1 MTWRAIAYNGGMGR
15 WKPEARERL
24 LSAAVELFSEQ
35 GFAATTVPQIT
46 ERAGLTTRTF
56 YRHFADKREVL
67 FGPESSPA
75 QARAVLE
82 QAPRGLGTAEFLAWG
97 LRLIAR
103 AHFDGH
109 RDSFRVIQA
118 LIDSDESLQER
129 ALRKRET
136 LRSLL
141 GEALQRRGLGEQRSR
156 LLAEATVSAYYIAF
170 DQWLRSESD
179 VSIDTLAIE
188 ALSALRGDLEG
199 IDRYSREQF
208 KGQVAAAPVS

>member
-1 MTWRAIAYNGGMGR
+1 M
-15 WKPEARERL
+15 
-24 LSAAVELFSEQ
+24 SAAVELFSEQ
-35 GFAATTVPQIT
+35 GFAATTVPEIT

-67 FGPESSPA
+67 FGAEASPA

-82 QAPRGLGTAEFLAWG
+82 QAPQGLSTAAFIAWG
-97 LRLIAR
+97 LALVGR
-103 AHFDGH
+103 AHYDGH
-109 RDSFRVIQA
+109 RDSLRVIQA

-156 LLAEATVSAYYIAF
+156 LLAEATVSAFYIAL
-170 DQWLRSESD
+170 DQWLRSDSD
-179 VSIDTLAIE
+179 VSINALAIE
-188 ALSALRGDLEG
+188 ALSALREDLDG

-208 KGQVAAAPVS
+208 TGQAPTAPVS